1 MLRDLADISLSH
13 VQEGSTTRSTKFVF
27 VAMGNYFLLPQ
38 IPSVSVTRIPVN
50 KDRLIPLFHCRVP
63 CRASTTWR
71 VTGAGTQLSFHSVT

>member
-13 VQEGSTTRSTKFVF
+13 VQEGSTTRSTKFVS

-50 KDRLIPLFHCRVP
+50 KYRLIPYFIAAFTIRIAPHGVARAGAELP
-63 CRASTTWR
+63 C
-71 VTGAGTQLSFHSVT
+71 